1 MPAVAFLLPL
11 LSSCVFVSFPL
22 HEAPLCNPHP
32 TPPAHHLVPSVP
44 QLAELA
50 VGNGFDFV
58 SYESSSTIYVS
69 VVPDACQSDIDVVYL
84 IDGSNR

>member
-1 MPAVAFLLPL
+1 LSHPL
-11 LSSCVFVSFPL
+11 SP
-22 HEAPLCNPHP
+22 PPPHLIPP
-32 TPPAHHLVPSVP
+32 TP